1 MRKCIICANLV
12 RTVEQ
17 LYKAGGAVQINKI
30 RWNNS
35 EDQLELGKD
44 AFSHL
49 LSLPFSPN
57 GV

>member
-1 MRKCIICANLV
+1 MRKYIICANLV

-17 LYKAGGAVQINKI
+17 LYKAGGAVQINNI
-30 RWNNS
+30 WWNNS
-35 EDQLELGKD
+35 EGQLELGKD

-49 LSLPFSPN
+49 PSSPFSPN